1 MKTLTFKVCI
11 LKVCFK
17 VLKNCY
23 HTVAISHMFWK
34 WNFIKNSIIFFKIR
48 EVNDIIYH
56 LLLFFINYSNIFTN
70 SEMSN
75 RMIKKYCPLSSDCKT
90 LMENLIANL
99 GLSARAFSRVVK
111 LSRTIADIEQCEQ
124 IMPKHIM
131 EAAGYR
137 FLDKSDWF

>member
-1 MKTLTFKVCI
+1 MQRRRF
-11 LKVCFK
+11 
-17 VLKNCY
+17 Y
-23 HTVAISHMFWK
+23 
-34 WNFIKNSIIFFKIR
+34 
-48 EVNDIIYH
+48 ND
-56 LLLFFINYSNIFTN
+56 NIFTN

-75 RMIKKYCPLSSDCKT
+75 RMIKKYCPLSLECKT

-137 FLDKSDWF
+137 FLDKADWF

>member
-1 MKTLTFKVCI
+1 
-11 LKVCFK
+11 
-17 VLKNCY
+17 
-23 HTVAISHMFWK
+23 
-34 WNFIKNSIIFFKIR
+34 
-48 EVNDIIYH
+48 
-56 LLLFFINYSNIFTN
+56 
-70 SEMSN
+70 
-75 RMIKKYCPLSSDCKT
+75 MIKKYCPLSSDCKT